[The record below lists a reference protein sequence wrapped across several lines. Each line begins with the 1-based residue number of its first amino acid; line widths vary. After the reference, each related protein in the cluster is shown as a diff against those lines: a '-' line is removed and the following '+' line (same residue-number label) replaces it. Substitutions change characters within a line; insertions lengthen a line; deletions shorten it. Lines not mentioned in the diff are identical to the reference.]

1 MHAFRFWAAYFKDID
16 RHVATGLAE
25 FLVAETS
32 LVDCSHGHWVPWA
45 IRLHGVM
52 CPTPRWMEPASGQS
66 ASSPF
71 SSLHVVRPDDQ
82 IAFSVLF

>member
-1 MHAFRFWAAYFKDID
+1 MSLRYLNVFEEYSKITFLKEIHVFRFWTAYFKDID
-16 RHVATGLAE
+16 RQVATGMAE

-52 CPTPRWMEPASGQS
+52 CPRPGWMEPSE
-66 ASSPF
+66 
-71 SSLHVVRPDDQ
+71 
-82 IAFSVLF
+82 